1 MDVPRK
7 GASRNRMIRRIIYAA
22 IVIIAIPLITLGLNR
37 LKPAAPTVEM
47 ATLWPDTVKRGPMLL
62 NVRGLGV
69 LKPEEV
75 LFIPAATEG
84 RVEKIIVRPGATVK
98 EDTVIMELSNPQ
110 LQLDAV
116 DYEWQ
121 VKAAEASL
129 TDLRVRLATQRL
141 DLKSN
146 AGKVKSD

>member
-47 ATLWPDTVKRGPMLL
+47 ATLWPDTVKRGPILL
-62 NVRGLGV
+62 QVRGLGV

-75 LFIPAATEG
+75 MFIPTATDG
-84 RVEKIIVRPGATVK
+84 RVDKILIRPGAPVK
-98 EDTVIMELSNPQ
+98 ADSIIMELSNPD
-110 LQLDAV
+110 LQLSAV
-116 DYEWQ
+116 
-121 VKAAEASL
+121 
-129 TDLRVRLATQRL
+129 
-141 DLKSN
+141 
-146 AGKVKSD
+146 